1 MFATTGELG
10 LTATG
15 ALVDEQAHL
24 VGVVG
29 VDYHTSAVTAV
40 LNRSVA
46 GHENYRWA
54 YVVERHSGA
63 ERNACLGSVSH
74 EKQQFAKTGSGH
86 EMNN

>member
-1 MFATTGELG
+1 
-10 LTATG
+10 
-15 ALVDEQAHL
+15 VDEQAHL

-54 YVVERHSGA
+54 DVVECHSGA
-63 ERNACLGSVSH
+63 ERNACLAVSH
-74 EKQQFAKTGSGH
+74 EKQQFAKTGSGQT
-86 EMNN
+86 